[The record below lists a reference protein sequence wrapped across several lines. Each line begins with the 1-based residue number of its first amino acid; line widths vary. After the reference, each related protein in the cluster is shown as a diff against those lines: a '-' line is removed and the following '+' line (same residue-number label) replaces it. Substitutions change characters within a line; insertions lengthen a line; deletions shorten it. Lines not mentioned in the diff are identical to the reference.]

1 MFYHLRK
8 RLNRR
13 TVPPIKMQPGGT
25 DPSFKVTLDVPLLKM
40 QMFENIKHVRDIH
53 WQVYFCLSIMIENYT
68 VNIEANIPK
77 KSPKFG
83 KKVCKKN
90 SLKYKNFP
98 TCREIFF

>member
-1 MFYHLRK
+1 MFYNLRK

-25 DPSFKVTLDVPLLKM
+25 DPSFKLTLDVPLLKM

-68 VNIEANIPK
+68 ANIEANTPK
-77 KSPKFG
+77 ISKIWEESMEKKF
-83 KKVCKKN
+83 
-90 SLKYKNFP
+90 P
-98 TCREIFF
+98 

>member
-68 VNIEANIPK
+68 ANIEANILQ

-83 KKVCKKN
+83 KKVWKK
-90 SLKYKNFP
+90 KFP
-98 TCREIFF
+98 EIQEFPYM